1 MSVSEQRDHL
11 RLLLGQS
18 HRLGL
23 AVGRWSPQGRLELRT
38 KLSVRLGERACKHE
52 PRVREWP
59 ATHAQHNR
67 QCVHM
72 HMRKTSSNDS
82 VMPPNHKREGD
93 TASELSLPGSLPRSL
108 SPSLALSLARSL
120 PRSLSPSLALSRSLA
135 LSLLCSLS
143 LACSRV
149 VASLAA
155 VSLTVCARVCKIVV

>member
-23 AVGRWSPQGRLELRT
+23 AVGWWSAQGRLELRT

-82 VMPPNHKREGD
+82 VMPPNDEREGD

-108 SPSLALSLARSL
+108 SPSLALSRSL
-120 PRSLSPSLALSRSLA
+120 APSLALSLPPSLSLARSLA

-143 LACSRV
+143 LACSLSHSF
-149 VASLAA
+149 ALSLSLA
-155 VSLTVCARVCKIVV
+155 LG